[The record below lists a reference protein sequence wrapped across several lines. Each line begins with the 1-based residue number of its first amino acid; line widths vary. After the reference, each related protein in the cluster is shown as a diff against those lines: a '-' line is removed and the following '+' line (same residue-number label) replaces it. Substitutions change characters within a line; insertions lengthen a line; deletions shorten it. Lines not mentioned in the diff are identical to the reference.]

1 MTLQDEAGQPIYVV
15 RPSDETQP
23 TTGAQDASPAGQ
35 NSSLLGTLGPTLL
48 FVFGMLVLIAVLF
61 RLLRKNMARPRPD
74 ALATPRER
82 IESIRSEAGSRSLV
96 ETYSAEA
103 EELTRRL
110 SAILDNKAARLELLI
125 EEADQRLAKLA
136 QSGLGSG
143 VRTRPH
149 EPEAHA
155 FRPSPPPI
163 ETMDPTHRRICE
175 LADEGLDPVQIAK
188 RLEQP
193 IGQVELV
200 LNLHKRRA

>member
-1 MTLQDEAGQPIYVV
+1 MTLQDEAGQPLYVV
-15 RPSDETQP
+15 GPARDPQE
-23 TTGAQDASPAGQ
+23 TTGAADGTPADQ
-35 NSSLLGTLGPTLL
+35 SSSLLGSLGPTLL

-61 RLLRKNMARPRPD
+61 RVLRKNTARRRSDP
-74 ALATPRER
+74 LATPRER
-82 IESIRSEAGSRSLV
+82 IERIRSEAGSRAHV

-125 EEADQRLAKLA
+125 EEADQRLARLTQA
-136 QSGLGSG
+136 AVGSG

-155 FRPSPPPI
+155 FRPSQPAGEAI
-163 ETMDPTHRRICE
+163 DPMHRRICE
-175 LADEGLDPVQIAK
+175 LAEDGLDPVQIAK